1 MKDFE
6 EDGHMSNLVM
16 VQRGWAPSYPINQA
30 RSGAFSA
37 SLCVTRDEPGCLHHF
52 VQQKLLHRWSRWS
65 TDGTWTLFHRRFRTR
80 AQHIWYA
87 TRSIFALIC
96 LSLYIEGTICH
107 PAMLWLQCNVWR
119 TWLVK
124 SFKQPGWPVV
134 RKALSHLTTEIKSAE
149 GDRRVQLY
157 IQKTYKMMIPK

>member
-1 MKDFE
+1 MGSLLPNKLGPFL
-6 EDGHMSNLVM
+6 GALS
-16 VQRGWAPSYPINQA
+16 
-30 RSGAFSA
+30 AFST
-37 SLCVTRDEPGCLHHF
+37 SLCVTRDQPGCLHHF

-107 PAMLWLQCNVWR
+107 PAMLWLQRDVWR
-119 TWLVK
+119 TWLVR
-124 SFKQPGWPVV
+124 SFKQPGWPGA
-134 RKALSHLTTEIKSAE
+134 RGALSHLTIEIKSAE

-157 IQKTYKMMIPK
+157 LKNKIWWQYLNNRNDRERGIEG